1 MEKLRRQVALVTGG
15 TRGMGRA
22 IVDLFLAEG
31 ASVMSCSRSPEANEV
46 VLAEIR
52 QKFGEEVP
60 LGFCQTDTADVE
72 QIQHLVDATLQRFG
86 APTILINNA
95 ASNLQRHTAETELDE
110 FARTINTNVRGYW
123 YLARLLYP
131 HMTKLGTGSIV
142 NVASTQAYQT
152 HRSCFPYNVS
162 KGAVLSL
169 TKAMAVDFGAQ
180 GIRVNTLTPGFIDT
194 PMGRDWVNRNP
205 DPEKRWQEIYA
216 SHPMGR
222 LPTAQEAAK
231 AALFLASDDSSGIS
245 GIEIVVDCGR
255 QVVRR

>member
-86 APTILINNA
+86 APAILINNA

-162 KGAVLSL
+162 KGVCPFPDQGDGGGFWRAGNPRQHADAGIHRHSH
-169 TKAMAVDFGAQ
+169 GARLGQPKPRSREKVARDLRLAPHGPPSHCAGGSQ
-180 GIRVNTLTPGFIDT
+180 GGALPGQ
-194 PMGRDWVNRNP
+194 R
-205 DPEKRWQEIYA
+205 
-216 SHPMGR
+216 
-222 LPTAQEAAK
+222 
-231 AALFLASDDSSGIS
+231 
-245 GIEIVVDCGR
+245 
-255 QVVRR
+255 